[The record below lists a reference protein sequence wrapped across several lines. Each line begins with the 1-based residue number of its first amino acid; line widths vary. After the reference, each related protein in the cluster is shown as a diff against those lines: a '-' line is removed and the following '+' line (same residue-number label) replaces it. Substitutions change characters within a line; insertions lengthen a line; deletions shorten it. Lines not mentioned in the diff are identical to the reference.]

1 MILATNVIY
10 LVGGRI
16 GNNEPVDIK
25 QENNMTQT
33 TG

>member
-1 MILATNVIY
+1 MILATNEIY
-10 LVGGRI
+10 LVRGLI
-16 GNNEPVDIK
+16 GNNEPADIK